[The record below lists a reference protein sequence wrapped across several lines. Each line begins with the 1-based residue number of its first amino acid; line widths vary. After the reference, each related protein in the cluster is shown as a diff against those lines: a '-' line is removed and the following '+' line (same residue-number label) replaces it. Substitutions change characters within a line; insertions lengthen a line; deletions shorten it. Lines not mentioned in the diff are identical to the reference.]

1 VPIDDARA
9 GGEVSAGVSLIDT
22 HCHLNHP
29 RLLRG
34 LPDVLARARAAG
46 VAAAIVVGYDLP
58 SSRKAV
64 ELAEGH
70 SDIWAAVGV
79 HPHDAAEVGQDD
91 LSEIRALARS
101 ERVVAIGET
110 GLDFYR
116 NLSPRPAQEKAFSE
130 HLALAAE
137 LGLPAI
143 VHCREAQEEVLAAL
157 ESDMPPSP
165 VIWHCFAGTLDQAR
179 RALDLGLF
187 LGFGGRVTYRS
198 ADELR
203 SVAAHISADSI
214 LLETDCPYL
223 APEPKRGRDNE
234 PANLVAIAEAMA
246 AIRGDEGEAFMATT
260 SENALRV
267 FGLNRA
273 RP

>member
-1 VPIDDARA
+1 MPTDEARA
-9 GGEVSAGVSLIDT
+9 PGESRTGASLIDT
-22 HCHLNHP
+22 HSHLNHP

-46 VAAAIVVGYDLP
+46 VSAMIVVGYDLP

-64 ELAEGH
+64 ELAE
-70 SDIWAAVGV
+70 SNPDVWAAVGV
-79 HPHDAAEVGQDD
+79 HPHDAADVSQDD

-116 NLSPRPAQEKAFSE
+116 DLSPRPAQEKAFE
-130 HLALAAE
+130 DHLALGAE
-137 LGLPAI
+137 LGLPVI
-143 VHCREAQEEVLAAL
+143 VHCREAEEEVLAAL
-157 ESDMPPSP
+157 ESDIPRSP
-165 VIWHCFAGTLDQAR
+165 VIWHCFDGTLDHAR

-187 LGFGGRVTYRS
+187 LGFGGRVTYRN
-198 ADELR
+198 
-203 SVAAHISADSI
+203 AAHLREAAAVVPADRM

-234 PANLVAIAEAMA
+234 PANLVVIAEALAGARRTDAVTVARTTA
-246 AIRGDEGEAFMATT
+246 A
-260 SENALRV
+260 NAQRIFSLPR
-267 FGLNRA
+267 
-273 RP
+273 

>member
-1 VPIDDARA
+1 M
-9 GGEVSAGVSLIDT
+9 
-22 HCHLNHP
+22 
-29 RLLRG
+29 
-34 LPDVLARARAAG
+34 LARARAAG

-64 ELAEGH
+64 ELAESN

-79 HPHDAAEVGQDD
+79 HPHDAADMSDD
-91 LSEIRALARS
+91 GLSEIRALARS

-116 NLSPRPAQEKAFSE
+116 DLSPRPAQEKAFTE
-130 HLALAAE
+130 HLALAGE

-157 ESDMPPSP
+157 HSATPPSP
-165 VIWHCFAGTLDQAR
+165 VIWHCFEGTLDHAR
-179 RALDLGLF
+179 RALDLGIF
-187 LGFGGRVTYRS
+187 LGFGGRVTYRNA
-198 ADELR
+198 ADLR
-203 SVAAHISADSI
+203 DVAAAVPSDRM

-234 PANLVAIAEAMA
+234 PANLPIIAEAMA